1 MADVKKADVLFIID
15 ATGSMA
21 SSIAGAH
28 RKASDLAVEL
38 RNTNPDVDFRF
49 GCICYRDPVDSPSD
63 VHQVHDLNDDV
74 ESLIGFLS
82 TIQATGGG
90 DGPEDWVGAYEIA
103 LKHIHWRSGAK
114 TIVHIADAPA
124 HGSAFGGPGHEGE
137 AEKLPPLIRGLAEQ
151 GIVMSGL
158 DLNRG
163 ATKSFTAC
171 KSIYD
176 KANGPRFDIETF
188 VPVRPQRIQQQKRN
202 QTLCRHP
209 RSTSFG
215 VAAQSLGEDESMQ
228 IGRQWHIQAAFA
240 CQQALDHRY

>member
-1 MADVKKADVLFIID
+1 MADGKKADVLFIID

-21 SSIAGAH
+21 SSIAGA
-28 RKASDLAVEL
+28 RQKACDLAVDL

-63 VHQVHDLNDDV
+63 VHQVHHLNNDV
-74 ESLIGFLS
+74 ESLMEFLS

-103 LKHIHWRSGAK
+103 LKQIHWEDGAK

-124 HGSAFGGPGHEGE
+124 HGSAFGGPGHEAE
-137 AEKLPPLIRGLAEQ
+137 AEKLPPLVRGLAEQ

-158 DLNRG
+158 DLNHG
-163 ATKSFTAC
+163 ATTSFMAC
-171 KSIYD
+171 KAIYD

-188 VPVRPQRIQQQKRN
+188 VAVQPQRMQGKRIQSVS
-202 QTLCRHP
+202 RHSG
-209 RSTSFG
+209 STSFK
-215 VAAQSLGEDESMQ
+215 AAVETRVEDESVQ
-228 IGRQWHIQAAFA
+228 IGRQWHRQAAFA